1 MATHDQHQSPAA
13 PDPALP
19 SVAAPALTAKGASRR
34 RFAKAA
40 GAGTGVILTLTSQ
53 PGMATQ
59 VCAAPS
65 QSLSLT
71 HSGRPGQIVACAG
84 RSPGYWKNNTAWPGG
99 IDRAS
104 TKYGDIFTCAK
115 GTDYAK
121 TTVLEMCS
129 PCDFDKY
136 ELGAHLSATYL
147 NVMAGLISFLT
158 LQDVKDMWN
167 EVRNTGVYKPSAG
180 VTWQKADLVAYL
192 KKTMS

>member
-13 PDPALP
+13 PDPASP
-19 SVAAPALTAKGASRR
+19 SVAAPALSAKGASRR

-71 HSGRPGQIVACAG
+71 HSGRPGQTVACAG
-84 RSPGYWKNNTAWPGG
+84 RSPGYWKNNDAWPAGV
-99 IDRAS
+99 DRA
-104 TKYGDIFTCAK
+104 TTLYGQVFTC
-115 GTDYAK
+115 GYGSDYAK
-121 TTVLEMCS
+121 TPLKEMCS
-129 PCDFDKY
+129 PCDFDKHM
-136 ELGAHLSATYL
+136 LGAHLTATYL
-147 NVMAGLISFLT
+147 NVLSGLISFLT

-167 EVRNTGVYKPSAG
+167 EVRSTGVYKPSAG
-180 VTWQKADLVAYL
+180 VIWQKADLVEYL